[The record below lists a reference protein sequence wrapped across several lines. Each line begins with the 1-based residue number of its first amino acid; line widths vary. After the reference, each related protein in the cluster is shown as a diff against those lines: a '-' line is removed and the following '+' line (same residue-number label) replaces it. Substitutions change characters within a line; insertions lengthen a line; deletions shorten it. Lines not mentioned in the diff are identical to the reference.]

1 MNLLL
6 GERGHTTAVLTS
18 RYRVKEAKNPE
29 PGVFRW
35 LRTDS
40 EDLAHYRPATL
51 LLKPRIDQENR
62 RSLEKIIDQ
71 FRPDV
76 ILIHSMWNLPKAVA
90 WHAERLLPGRV
101 VYYIASAWPYRPSV
115 HEIFWSSPTR
125 RTWMLGL
132 KKILSA
138 APLFYLKNERR
149 QRVLKFEHVLCV
161 SQAVRED
168 LARQAGIPF
177 ERSCVVHN
185 GIDTGQF
192 QPDNDWNP
200 ASWKKNS
207 PALLYAGGLYPHKG
221 PDLAITGFSRALADS
236 GMEGATLT
244 IAGAGSVGYE
254 AELKQ
259 LAKSQGLNGQVSFI
273 GRVERSEMPAL
284 LRQYDI
290 LLVPSKFEA
299 LSRIMQEGM
308 ACGLAVIGTASW
320 GSKEILKNEEN
331 GLVFEPGDADGLAK
345 QILRVVSDAELR
357 SRITRAGRQ
366 TVLERFGM
374 ERMVKEVE
382 RYLVQICSRES
393 SAV

>member
-168 LARQAGIPF
+168 LARQAGISAPVW
-177 ERSCVVHN
+177 C
-185 GIDTGQF
+185 I
-192 QPDNDWNP
+192 
-200 ASWKKNS
+200 
-207 PALLYAGGLYPHKG
+207 
-221 PDLAITGFSRALADS
+221 
-236 GMEGATLT
+236 
-244 IAGAGSVGYE
+244 
-254 AELKQ
+254 
-259 LAKSQGLNGQVSFI
+259 
-273 GRVERSEMPAL
+273 
-284 LRQYDI
+284 
-290 LLVPSKFEA
+290 
-299 LSRIMQEGM
+299 
-308 ACGLAVIGTASW
+308 TAST
-320 GSKEILKNEEN
+320 
-331 GLVFEPGDADGLAK
+331 PGN
-345 QILRVVSDAELR
+345 S
-357 SRITRAGRQ
+357 SRITIGILLHGKKTRRLSSMPVVFTRTKGQ
-366 TVLERFGM
+366 TWRSQDFPEHWQTQGWKGQL
-374 ERMVKEVE
+374 
-382 RYLVQICSRES
+382 
-393 SAV
+393 